1 MCHSRRQVCLVL
13 FGVHGVLTMPVFRV
27 KNIYLYCGHTIDLK
41 EELIQCADTHCRL
54 SPFHPSNC
62 GNCKKTCWQY
72 RQFPEQYAPQ
82 ISSYCP
88 SCSGRSKRG

>member
-1 MCHSRRQVCLVL
+1 MCHSR
-13 FGVHGVLTMPVFRV
+13 RV
-27 KNIYLYCGHTIDLK
+27 KNIYLYCGHSVDLK

-62 GNCKKTCWQY
+62 PNCKKTCWQY